1 MVGSKLLGPVGMV
14 MIRGM
19 THGKWKWSSMLVA
32 DGVGV
37 GIGTGFIGLVEGRG
51 HCFGV
56 TPNVEQILLVARV
69 EASLAVNMMV
79 FLYHRVWEMWGDLGE
94 GDLLGG
100 MTVGVDGTARIEGV
114 VETRVALEFSPWGEL
129 LATVLSWSTSEPQL
143 TLTARKL
150 FEKVVAAWYA

>member
-1 MVGSKLLGPVGMV
+1 
-14 MIRGM
+14 
-19 THGKWKWSSMLVA
+19 MLVA

-79 FLYHRVWEMWGDLGE
+79 FLYHRVWEM
-94 GDLLGG
+94 
-100 MTVGVDGTARIEGV
+100 
-114 VETRVALEFSPWGEL
+114 
-129 LATVLSWSTSEPQL
+129 
-143 TLTARKL
+143 
-150 FEKVVAAWYA
+150 